1 MNQKQRFHQESQT
14 PVNADVLLIRPVSKQ
29 QWELTKDKVN
39 LIRKIGAGQFGEIW
53 EGTLHESPRV
63 PPIIVAVKVTKV
75 IEENKEKVTEM
86 YMEARLM
93 RQYKHKNVVAFYG
106 VVQERPDRAMIVM
119 ELVSGGSL
127 KDHIRSTKEVRHHY
141 ERSKRITVGYLG
153 VVTYKYGTWC
163 QKRHPKHPFLQP
175 KVNTHSLISVA
186 LEWFLRRAC
195 QDKALKCKLFPN
207 HCRLLISV
215 L

>member
-29 QWELTKDKVN
+29 RWELTKDKVN

-119 ELVSGGSL
+119 ELVSGGTHHNRNRIVRDVACRNCLIDTKNKIVKISDFGMSKVAEKYDIPKTEKL
-127 KDHIRSTKEVRHHY
+127 PIRWY
-141 ERSKRITVGYLG
+141 E
-153 VVTYKYGTWC
+153 YG
-163 QKRHPKHPFLQP
+163 QIFIFL
-175 KVNTHSLISVA
+175 
-186 LEWFLRRAC
+186 
-195 QDKALKCKLFPN
+195 
-207 HCRLLISV
+207 
-215 L
+215 